1 MLNVKGHNARFGCNT
16 CMVEG
21 EYRKHRMT
29 FLEVNAPLRTDDS
42 FRAKSDNEY
51 HKGIC
56 PLERLPIDM
65 IKDVPIDYMHAVCL
79 GAMKRLL
86 KFWG

>member
-1 MLNVKGHNARFGCNT
+1 MIV
-16 CMVEG
+16 
-21 EYRKHRMT
+21 
-29 FLEVNAPLRTDDS
+29 
-42 FRAKSDNEY
+42 SDPKVMMNII
-51 HKGIC
+51 KVGIC

-86 KFWG
+86 KF